1 MKLYKTSYRLIVSL
15 SFILVYPM
23 MSFCHNIPPDDGD
36 NLYVYTK
43 GAAQAVTYSLDN
55 LDKMTFGDNALS
67 LWTNSGKTE
76 YAYNQIELLTFR
88 SGIKPVTGIKNPI
101 VSSKGVRWMYDR
113 TLQSLRVMCEQELSG
128 ITVFDAQGCVVIKKH
143 ISAKD
148 CQLSFDNVPSGVY
161 VVKVSESKGIETT
174 IKIIK

>member
-1 MKLYKTSYRLIVSL
+1 MNRMKDIIAIAIMMML
-15 SFILVYPM
+15 SVPAYSAP
-23 MSFCHNIPPDDGD
+23 NDGD

-43 GAAQAVTYSLDN
+43 GAAQAATYSLDN

-67 LWTNSGKTE
+67 LWTNSGKTD

-88 SGIKPVTGIKNPI
+88 SGIKPPTGIKNPI
-101 VSSKGVRWMYDR
+101 FNSKSVRWMYDR
-113 TLQSLRVMCEQELSG
+113 TLQSLRVTSEQEMSG
-128 ITVFDAQGCVVIKKH
+128 ITVFDAQGRVVIKKH

-148 CQLSFDNVPSGVY
+148 FQLPLDNVPSGVY
-161 VVKVSESKGIETT
+161 VVKVSESKGIVTT

>member
-1 MKLYKTSYRLIVSL
+1 MRTYFYIQATMLLTSVCL
-15 SFILVYPM
+15 SGF
-23 MSFCHNIPPDDGD
+23 SANPDDGD

-43 GAAQAVTYSLDN
+43 GATQAVTYSLDN

-67 LWTNSGKTE
+67 LWTNSGKTD

-101 VSSKGVRWMYDR
+101 FNSKSVRWMYDR
-113 TLQSLRVMCEQELSG
+113 TLQSLRVTSEQELSD
-128 ITVFDAQGCVVIKKH
+128 ITVYDAQGRVVIKEQ

-148 CQLSFDNVPSGVY
+148 CQLSLENVSSGVY